1 MEKRF
6 AAIAFAVAGALFELV
21 AFIPVFRGEGINV
34 VFLAL
39 GVVFLSLSAVF
50 GMKRD
55 DAGS

>member
-6 AAIAFAVAGALFELV
+6 VRITFAVAGALFALA
-21 AFIPVFRGEGINV
+21 AFIPVFRGDELNV
-34 VFLAL
+34 VFLSL

-50 GMKRD
+50 GRKHD